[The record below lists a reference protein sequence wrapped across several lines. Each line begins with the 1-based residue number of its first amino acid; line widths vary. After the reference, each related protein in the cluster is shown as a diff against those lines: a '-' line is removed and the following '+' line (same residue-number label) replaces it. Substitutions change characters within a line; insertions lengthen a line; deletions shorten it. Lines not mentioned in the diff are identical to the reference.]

1 MSKLRIQLAF
11 SILNYNRICNANQ
24 GYQNENCIQYYQAR
38 ICMSKFKVNS
48 FIPQKLMKIKK
59 RNN

>member
-1 MSKLRIQLAF
+1 MQIKAIKMKIA
-11 SILNYNRICNANQ
+11 YNIN
-24 GYQNENCIQYYQAR
+24 QAR